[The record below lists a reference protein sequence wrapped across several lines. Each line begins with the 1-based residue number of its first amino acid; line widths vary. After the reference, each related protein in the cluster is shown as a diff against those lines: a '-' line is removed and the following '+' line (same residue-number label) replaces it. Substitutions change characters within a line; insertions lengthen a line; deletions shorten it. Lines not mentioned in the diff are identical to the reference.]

1 MAFMLSR
8 SDCPHGRD
16 DFSANGGLFGI
27 RFSPLVLPATEPA
40 HCPATFELETDLE
53 PMAESEEQASPCRTA
68 TPSPVL
74 GKALVKGL
82 CDNQRMQWEVS
93 FELEPPA
100 LQRGDTQNADMW
112 SETFHHLAAR
122 AIIRE
127 FEHLAERE
135 DEIELGERPGL
146 GLGVFPF
153 PQPKTNAA
161 LFQSPAHILRPAP
174 PEA

>member
-1 MAFMLSR
+1 MI
-8 SDCPHGRD
+8 
-16 DFSANGGLFGI
+16 FSTSGCLFGL
-27 RFSPLVLPATEPA
+27 RFSPLIPPATEPS
-40 HCPATFELETDLE
+40 HCPSTFELETSLDLE
-53 PMAESEEQASPCRTA
+53 PMAESEEQTNPCRTA

-93 FELEPPA
+93 FELDPPA
-100 LQRGDTQNADMW
+100 LHRGNTQTADMW

-127 FEHLAERE
+127 FEHLAER

-146 GLGVFPF
+146 GIAVCSL
-153 PQPKTNAA
+153 
-161 LFQSPAHILRPAP
+161 
-174 PEA
+174 

>member
-1 MAFMLSR
+1 M
-8 SDCPHGRD
+8 
-16 DFSANGGLFGI
+16 
-27 RFSPLVLPATEPA
+27 
-40 HCPATFELETDLE
+40 E
-53 PMAESEEQASPCRTA
+53 PMAESEEQANPCRTA

-100 LQRGDTQNADMW
+100 LQRGDAPNADMW

-135 DEIELGERPGL
+135 DEIELGE
-146 GLGVFPF
+146 
-153 PQPKTNAA
+153 
-161 LFQSPAHILRPAP
+161 
-174 PEA
+174 

>member
-1 MAFMLSR
+1 MT
-8 SDCPHGRD
+8 
-16 DFSANGGLFGI
+16 FSANGCLFGL
-27 RFSPLVLPATEPA
+27 RFGSLVLPATEPPY
-40 HCPATFELETDLE
+40 CPSTFELETSLDLE
-53 PMAESEEQASPCRTA
+53 PMAESEEQANPCRTS

-100 LQRGDTQNADMW
+100 LQREDTQNADMW

-135 DEIELGERPGL
+135 EIELGERPALL
-146 GLGVFPF
+146 GGGGKISPL
-153 PQPKTNAA
+153 AA
-161 LFQSPAHILRPAP
+161 HSPPTAQGQTCLLSKAP
-174 PEA
+174 PTP

>member
-1 MAFMLSR
+1 MVFSVN
-8 SDCPHGRD
+8 
-16 DFSANGGLFGI
+16 DFLFGLK
-27 RFSPLVLPATEPA
+27 FSPLFTTATEPP
-40 HCPATFELETDLE
+40 HCPSTFELETSLDLE
-53 PMAESEEQASPCRTA
+53 PMAESEEQANPCRTA

-100 LQRGDTQNADMW
+100 LQRGDTPNADMW
-112 SETFHHLAAR
+112 NETFHHLAAR

-146 GLGVFPF
+146 GVAVYSL
-153 PQPKTNAA
+153 
-161 LFQSPAHILRPAP
+161 
-174 PEA
+174 